1 MAETEEKK
9 RPLMQRLSE
18 DASSVIAE
26 LIYEKVNSLL
36 GAGDQL
42 FTMEF
47 PARPLNQNTYK
58 YDADNTYSSLT
69 KPVTVEEAEFNLTD
83 ALYDTAPI
91 VQSGN
96 GEKLSVV
103 YSNLLNNYVPKMD
116 FLKDFVMDKNHLRE
130 WLLTEVS
137 DVVFDENHK
146 VVSTD
151 TKISRM
157 ELCKKLYGMYLEE
170 RNKWYKEKNE
180 RFNQSKN
187 SEDLLEEYAKWVSS
201 EGLVRDEE
209 LNNFFNDAVVR
220 GNYHEVMTILGFLN
234 VESPAETLEKTKQN
248 MRACE
253 RRAINGSGSVYPVQ
267 LQPNDWFKALEPNL
281 HPKDLTMSSEALIA
295 EFRAKKKE
303 LKSLEQ
309 KLVELEQDEISPDE
323 MEARREKVVVSKRAL
338 SQAEQKAMAQY
349 GSGALEA
356 FRMAIKIFRAAADP
370 AEQFKAAAGQIE
382 QFKNGT
388 IQQLE
393 GMNSQLYT
401 LLEDCSSQAIGA
413 MTESFNKV
421 CELTTAVEDAVSA
434 QMEYAATQTQ
444 NATSLKRNILAQIEN
459 IKADINYL
467 SPLVSGTLAEQA
479 TPSGDTPSSEA
490 EEAQTL
496 LLPENSGDA
505 SDSGFMD
512 VILTSEAIQKK
523 SEESSSS
530 SASQSSW
537 KVGGWFFSASHNESS
552 ASSSHHVASSEDSS
566 KIEIGFR
573 VMKVSI
579 ERGQWFAPNIFKMT
593 QNFYHLSES
602 RCAPGINKDDI
613 RNVISKTDADA
624 QLKKMLSYTVDN
636 KQCNYMLPSYPTA
649 FVIAKDITIRV
660 KISQEEMSE
669 NKSYVESQNSTS
681 GGFFGF
687 SASSAGNSKNCSE
700 SSYVGVRNNFIYIR
714 IPGPQILGWFQQLVP
729 LDVSEKYM
737 PMEGNPYET
746 VLKKLNSSKEE

>member
-47 PARPLNQNTYK
+47 PARPLDQNTYK
-58 YDADNTYSSLT
+58 
-69 KPVTVEEAEFNLTD
+69 
-83 ALYDTAPI
+83 YDTAPI

-103 YSNLLNNYVPKMD
+103 YSNLLNYYVPKMD
-116 FLKDFVMDKNHLRE
+116 FLKDFVMDKNYLRE

-157 ELCKKLYGMYLEE
+157 ELCKKLYGMYFEE

-187 SEDLLEEYAKWVSS
+187 SENLLEEYAKWVSS

-209 LNNFFNDAVVR
+209 LNNFFNDVVVR
-220 GNYHEVMTILGFLN
+220 GNYHELMTILGFLN

-248 MRACE
+248 MRVCE
-253 RRAINGSGSVYPVQ
+253 KRAINGSGSVYPVQ

-281 HPKDLTMSSEALIA
+281 HPKDLTMSSEALMA

-309 KLVELEQDEISPDE
+309 KLAELEQDEISPDE
-323 MEARREKVVVSKRAL
+323 MEA
-338 SQAEQKAMAQY
+338 
-349 GSGALEA
+349 
-356 FRMAIKIFRAAADP
+356 
-370 AEQFKAAAGQIE
+370 
-382 QFKNGT
+382 
-388 IQQLE
+388 
-393 GMNSQLYT
+393 
-401 LLEDCSSQAIGA
+401 
-413 MTESFNKV
+413 SFNKV

-434 QMEYAATQTQ
+434 QMEY
-444 NATSLKRNILAQIEN
+444 
-459 IKADINYL
+459 
-467 SPLVSGTLAEQA
+467 A

-530 SASQSSW
+530 S
-537 KVGGWFFSASHNESS
+537 HD
-552 ASSSHHVASSEDSS
+552 VASSEDSS

-593 QNFYHLSES
+593 QNFYHLSKS

-636 KQCNYMLPSYPTA
+636 KQCNYMFPSYPAA
-649 FVIAKDITIRV
+649 FVIAKEITIRV
-660 KISQEEMSE
+660 KISQEEISE
-669 NKSYVESQNSTS
+669 NISYVESQNSTS

-700 SSYVGVRNNFIYIR
+700 SSYVGVRNNVIYIR

-746 VLKKLNSSKEE
+746 VLKKLNLSKEE

>member
-1 MAETEEKK
+1 M
-9 RPLMQRLSE
+9 
-18 DASSVIAE
+18 
-26 LIYEKVNSLL
+26 
-36 GAGDQL
+36 
-42 FTMEF
+42 
-47 PARPLNQNTYK
+47 
-58 YDADNTYSSLT
+58 SSLMYVDGRSLVYT
-69 KPVTVEEAEFNLTD
+69 GRRNDFSTTV
-83 ALYDTAPI
+83 
-91 VQSGN
+91 
-96 GEKLSVV
+96 
-103 YSNLLNNYVPKMD
+103 
-116 FLKDFVMDKNHLRE
+116 
-130 WLLTEVS
+130 
-137 DVVFDENHK
+137 
-146 VVSTD
+146 
-151 TKISRM
+151 
-157 ELCKKLYGMYLEE
+157 
-170 RNKWYKEKNE
+170 
-180 RFNQSKN
+180 
-187 SEDLLEEYAKWVSS
+187 
-201 EGLVRDEE
+201 
-209 LNNFFNDAVVR
+209 
-220 GNYHEVMTILGFLN
+220 
-234 VESPAETLEKTKQN
+234 
-248 MRACE
+248 
-253 RRAINGSGSVYPVQ
+253 
-267 LQPNDWFKALEPNL
+267 KA
-281 HPKDLTMSSEALIA
+281 H
-295 EFRAKKKE
+295 FR
-303 LKSLEQ
+303 
-309 KLVELEQDEISPDE
+309 DE
-323 MEARREKVVVSKRAL
+323 MEENSDICHRVSYKFMADAITNAVNYVINWAQTVDIEYRNKGN
-338 SQAEQKAMAQY
+338 KAII
-349 GSGALEA
+349 LEELK
-356 FRMAIKIFRAAADP
+356 FY
-370 AEQFKAAAGQIE
+370 
-382 QFKNGT
+382 
-388 IQQLE
+388 LE
-393 GMNSQLYT
+393 GIIL
-401 LLEDCSSQAIGA
+401 
-413 MTESFNKV
+413 
-421 CELTTAVEDAVSA
+421 
-434 QMEYAATQTQ
+434 
-444 NATSLKRNILAQIEN
+444 ATSLSDDDLKAISDSEAIKVEEIDDISEMKEKFEEIIQVFCDESAEEIFSMILAQIEN

-467 SPLVSGTLAEQA
+467 SPLVSGTLAEQV
-479 TPSGDTPSSEA
+479 TPSGDTPASED

-512 VILTSEAIQKK
+512 VILTSETIQKK

-537 KVGGWFFSASHNESS
+537 KVGGWFFSASHNKSS

-613 RNVISKTDADA
+613 RNAISKTDADA

-660 KISQEEMSE
+660 KISHDEMSE